1 MVLRQSHSWVMVR
14 RGFTVVELLVAMALI
29 IFIMSIVS
37 DAFVD
42 GVESIGNLKGVG
54 DLQQRLQSAAVELRS
69 EVLVANESAE
79 SFIEETLE
87 SGTVDANGAQGLQGK
102 YRQIVA
108 DAADLAIDLQ
118 ELEDE
123 VVDPAD
129 QRRILA
135 TLEILQQ
142 LKAAAEQ
149 MDLILSLLAP
159 DGSKP

>member
-1 MVLRQSHSWVMVR
+1 MVRQQSHSWVMVR
-14 RGFTVVELLVAMALI
+14 RGFTLVELLVSMALI

-42 GVESIGNLKGVG
+42 GLESLGNLKGVG
-54 DLQQRLQSAAVELRS
+54 DLQQRVQSAAVELRA
-69 EVLVANESAE
+69 EVVVANESAE

-87 SGTVDANGAQGLQGK
+87 SGTVDASAAQGLQGK

-108 DAADLAIDLQ
+108 DSADLAIDLQ

-129 QRRILA
+129 KRRILA

-159 DGSKP
+159 DGTKP